1 MDPINAA
8 QFADWIPMRI
18 YWQGNQPTV
27 DWCHLGKL
35 RFTDPFFTGTIEQA
49 LCQPFNLLFRRQ
61 TPIDTLCELEA
72 CERGLPPT
80 GFIFHMS
87 RCGSTLAAQ
96 MLAAL
101 PQNLVISEAGPI
113 DAILNAGLHNP
124 AITDGQRIA
133 WLRGL
138 FSAFGRRR
146 QHQEQH
152 FFIKFDSWHTL
163 DLALIQRA
171 FPTVPW
177 IFLYRDPVEV
187 MASHENMPG
196 SQMIPG
202 ALGARV
208 AYLAGDAAGRTSM
221 VEYGARV
228 LASVCDTAVE
238 RRNAYGLFVDY
249 RQLPEALWLLLESHF
264 GVIPSE
270 AEMVRMRSV
279 AEFDAKTPGLP
290 FVRDN
295 GKRKREATEL
305 ISVMSVKWLAPVYER
320 LQALR
325 WRGITPALPVETP
338 LDIEAV
344 QA

>member
-1 MDPINAA
+1 MDPISAA
-8 QFADWIPMRI
+8 QFADWMPMRI

-27 DWCHLGKL
+27 DWCHLGKR
-35 RFTDPFFTGTIEQA
+35 RFTDPFFTDTIEQA
-49 LCQPFNLLFRRQ
+49 LHQPFNLLFRRQ
-61 TPIDTLCELEA
+61 TPIETLCELEA
-72 CERGLPPT
+72 REPGLPPT

-101 PQNLVISEAGPI
+101 PQNIVISEAGTI
-113 DAILNAGLHNP
+113 DAILNAGLRNP
-124 AITDGQRIA
+124 AITEGQRIA
-133 WLRGL
+133 WLRAL
-138 FSAFGRRR
+138 FSAFDRRR
-146 QHQEQH
+146 QPQEQH

-187 MASHENMPG
+187 MASHEKMPG

-202 ALGARV
+202 ALGARIV
-208 AYLAGDAAGRTSM
+208 CSAGERTSM
-221 VEYGARV
+221 AEYGARV
-228 LASVCDTAVE
+228 LASVCEAAVE
-238 RRNAYGLFVDY
+238 HRNAYGLFIDY

-264 GVIPSE
+264 GVVLSE
-270 AEMVRMRSV
+270 ADMARMSGV

-290 FVRDN
+290 FVRDD
-295 GKRKREATEL
+295 GKNKREATEL
-305 ISVMSVKWLAPVYER
+305 IFAMSEKWLAPVYER

-325 WRGITPALPVETP
+325 WSGIAPAPPIETP
-338 LDIEAV
+338 VDLQAV
-344 QA
+344 QR